1 MIKNTHD
8 TRVFRF
14 PVGVD
19 GRTPAPP
26 TASRGPAARG
36 DSPIP
41 IDGKGVWYYHAS
53 SIGRKGL
60 VRLFAPPPT
69 RDETGGPSPDATVGE
84 RREAPTGRPVCYDGG
99 Y

>member
-14 PVGVD
+14 PVDVD

-26 TASRGPAARG
+26 TAARGPAARG

-53 SIGRKGL
+53 PIGRKGL
-60 VRLFAPPPT
+60 VGLFAPPRT
-69 RDETGGPSPDATVGE
+69 WDQTGAPSRDATVGE
-84 RREAPTGRPVCYDGG
+84 RREASTGRPLLL
-99 Y
+99 

>member
-1 MIKNTHD
+1 MIKNTRD

-14 PVGVD
+14 PVDVD

-26 TASRGPAARG
+26 KASRGPAIRG

-41 IDGKGVWYYHAS
+41 IDGKGIWYYRAS
-53 SIGRKGL
+53 PIGRKGL

-69 RDETGGPSPDATVGE
+69 RDETGRPSPRVTVGE
-84 RREAPTGRPVCYDGG
+84 RTGARIARPRLL
-99 Y
+99 

>member
-1 MIKNTHD
+1 MIKNTRD

-14 PVGVD
+14 PVD
-19 GRTPAPP
+19 GYGRAPVPA

-53 SIGRKGL
+53 PIGRKGL
-60 VRLFAPPPT
+60 ARLFAPPRT
-69 RDETGGPSPDATVGE
+69 WDQTGAPSPDAAQGE
-84 RREAPTGRPVCYDGG
+84 RTGARIAAPVCYDSGP
-99 Y
+99 